1 MLFGLMTPVT
11 FHLAVTSKI
20 LLPLLGA
27 LLSVIFKQGFTLFFL
42 LFNSEIKQPG
52 GHIQHTQDYRIVV
65 SAYSITHFF
74 CFFSRLPASPASTLG
89 LLQGYEAKHGA
100 TGASVRPY
108 MLQQSRQL

>member
-65 SAYSITHFF
+65 SAYSIYTFLLF
-74 CFFSRLPASPASTLG
+74 LLPPTCLPCFNTGVAAG
-89 LLQGYEAKHGA
+89 L
-100 TGASVRPY
+100 
-108 MLQQSRQL
+108 